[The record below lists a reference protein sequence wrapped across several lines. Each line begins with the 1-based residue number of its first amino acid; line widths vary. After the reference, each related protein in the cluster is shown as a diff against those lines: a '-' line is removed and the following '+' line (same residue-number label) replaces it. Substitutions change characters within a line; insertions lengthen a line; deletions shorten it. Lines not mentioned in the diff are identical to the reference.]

1 MKLSGSRIILEVL
14 KEHGRRV
21 LFGYPGG
28 AVIPLYDALY
38 DQRDYFTHIRT
49 SHEQGAIHGA
59 DGYARATGET
69 GVAFVT
75 SGPGATNAVTGIA
88 TAFMDSVPMVIIS
101 GQVPTSLL
109 GRDSFQEVDITGIT
123 IPVTK
128 HNFLVRDLDKLAD
141 TVREAFRI
149 AASGRPGPVLVDVPK
164 DIFIRETEF
173 VQASPLAHFDIA
185 GYDEEALRD
194 VVSRISRSK
203 KPVIYAGG
211 GVILSGTSELLRELA
226 EKAHIPVVNT
236 LMGLGNYPR
245 TEKLSLGL
253 VGMHGSREAN
263 LAITHSDMVI
273 AIGARF
279 SDRVIGQVD
288 KFAPEADIIHIDVDP
303 TEINKNKN
311 THIHLLGDM
320 RGILEALIQQVVSM
334 NNGSWLEEIEGYRSG
349 TEEMPEAFTPEFIL
363 KAVSRAAGPESVVAT
378 DVGQHQMWTA
388 QLWPFQKPRQFIT
401 SGGLGTMGFGLGA
414 ALGAKLGLPDTP
426 VVLITGDGSFRM
438 NAMEMATL
446 AEYKIPVLILLLNNQ
461 ALGMVRQWQKLFQ
474 KERYSET
481 CISQNVSYTTLASAF
496 GIQGLR
502 VESPQQLEEALQH
515 PDLFKKPFLIEAVIG
530 KDLNVLPIV
539 PPGMPIN
546 ELILE

>member
-21 LFGYPGG
+21 IFGYPGG

-38 DQRDYFTHIRT
+38 DQQEYFTHIRT

-88 TAFMDSVPMVIIS
+88 TAFMDSVPMVVIS
-101 GQVPTSLL
+101 GQVPTTLL

-123 IPVTK
+123 IPITK

-173 VQASPLAHFDIA
+173 KGAKPLAPFEMEGFD
-185 GYDEEALRD
+185 GEALKDAAR
-194 VVSRISRSK
+194 RINRSK

-211 GVILSGTSELLRELA
+211 GVILSGTSGLLMQLA
-226 EKAHIPVVNT
+226 QKAHIPVVNT

-263 LAITHSDMVI
+263 LAITHADMVI

-288 KFAPEADIIHIDVDP
+288 RFAPEADIIHIDVDP

-320 RGILEALIQQVVSM
+320 QGILEALIAQVDAM
-334 NNGSWLEEIEGYRSG
+334 NNAPWLQEIESFRNG
-349 TEEMPEAFTPEFIL
+349 TAEPGKNLTPEFIL
-363 KAVSRAAGPESVVAT
+363 KSVSRAAGPDTVVAT

-414 ALGAKLGLPDTP
+414 ALGAKLGLPATP
-426 VVLITGDGSFRM
+426 VVLVTGDGSFRM

-446 AEYKIPVLILLLNNQ
+446 AEYEIPVLILLLNNQ

-481 CISQNVSYTTLASAF
+481 CVSQKVNYTALAGSF

-502 VESPQQLEEALQH
+502 VETPEQLEAALKH
-515 PDLFKKPFLIEAVIG
+515 PDLFKKPLLIEAVID

-546 ELILE
+546 DLILE

>member
-38 DQRDYFTHIRT
+38 DQLNYFTHIRT

-88 TAFMDSVPMVIIS
+88 TAFMDSVPLVIIS

-123 IPVTK
+123 IPITK
-128 HNFLVRDLDKLAD
+128 HNFLVRDLEKLAD

-164 DIFIRETEF
+164 DIFIRETDF
-173 VQASPLAHFDIA
+173 LSAKPLKPLDLE
-185 GYDEEALRD
+185 GYAEGALQD
-194 VVSRISRSK
+194 VADRINRSA

-211 GVILSGTSELLRELA
+211 GVIISETAGLLVKLA
-226 EKAHIPVVNT
+226 AKAQIPVVNT
-236 LMGLGNYPR
+236 LMGLGSYPR
-245 TEKLSLGL
+245 TESLSLGL

-263 LAITHSDMVI
+263 LAITHSDLVI
-273 AIGARF
+273 AVGARF

-288 KFAPEADIIHIDVDP
+288 MFAPEADIIHIDVDP

-320 RGILEALIQQVVSM
+320 QGILEALLAQVEKRNNDCWLQEIGSYRTDPGVSA
-334 NNGSWLEEIEGYRSG
+334 
-349 TEEMPEAFTPEFIL
+349 EAFTPEFIL
-363 KAVSRAAGPESVVAT
+363 NAVSQAAGPDAIVAT

-414 ALGAKLGLPDTP
+414 ALGAKLGKPENP

-446 AEYKIPVLILLLNNQ
+446 AEYDIPVLILLFNNQ
-461 ALGMVRQWQKLFQ
+461 ALGMVRQWQKMFQ

-481 CISQNVSYTTLASAF
+481 CITQNVSYTGLASAF
-496 GIQGLR
+496 GITGIR
-502 VESPQQLEEALQH
+502 AENPAQLTAALKH
-515 PDLFKKPFLIEAVIG
+515 PDLFKKPLLIEAVID

-546 ELILE
+546 DLILE